1 MDQFQGQSQSQ
12 TAGRARDAAACG
24 RGATGNTSSEKKS
37 IPPRDQTTARV
48 RASVAPGRTM
58 ILPPIRR
65 SPSSP
70 NPEERSLLRTALATS
85 FRTYGGATGRR
96 SPSCCCGGKRGN
108 LRSPR
113 CGFGVVRGDG
123 GAAAAAMPSVAD
135 EAFFGGQKRA
145 RSRGGMTCGR
155 GRERG
160 RGRPRRLVAHSSLS
174 PHGVP
179 ASALELRPAGREE
192 KDGREVGYGW
202 RSEKE
207 REYYACRP
215 RSRRRRRRSNWI
227 NWGIPFNEAV
237 GWRPT

>member
-12 TAGRARDAAACG
+12 TAGRATDAARG

-58 ILPPIRR
+58 ILPRIRR

-70 NPEERSLLRTALATS
+70 NPEAGSLLRTALATS

-155 GRERG
+155 RAREGTGTTKEVGCPLFPLSPWRAGIGAGAAASRKGREG
-160 RGRPRRLVAHSSLS
+160 RTGGWLRLAERKGE
-174 PHGVP
+174 GVLCLP
-179 ASALELRPAGREE
+179 AAESAA
-192 KDGREVGYGW
+192 
-202 RSEKE
+202 
-207 REYYACRP
+207 AA
-215 RSRRRRRRSNWI
+215 
-227 NWGIPFNEAV
+227 AV
-237 GWRPT
+237 